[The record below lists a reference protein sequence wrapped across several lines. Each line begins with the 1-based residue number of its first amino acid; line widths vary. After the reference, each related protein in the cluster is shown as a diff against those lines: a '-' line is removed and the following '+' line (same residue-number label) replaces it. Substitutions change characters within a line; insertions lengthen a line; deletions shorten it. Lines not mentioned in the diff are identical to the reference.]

1 MKFKNAIY
9 LCLICFSII
18 SCKTAISPEKPMSI
32 SLREIIEDEET
43 TLVDVRIPE
52 QFEEKTAKGAI
63 NIPLATIENKIDF
76 FKNQK
81 KVVLFCNKGTQAK
94 QALEILKKNGVENV
108 YYGKTLDNVEAVQNL
123 KND

>member
-18 SCKTAISPEKPMSI
+18 SCKTAISPANPPGI
-32 SLREIIEDEET
+32 PLREIIEDHET

-52 QFEEKTAKGAI
+52 QFEERTAKGAI
-63 NIPLATIENKIDF
+63 NVPLATIENNIDF

-81 KVVLFCNKGTQAK
+81 KVVLFCNKGVQAK
-94 QALEILKKNGVENV
+94 QALEILKKHGVENV

>member
-18 SCKTAISPEKPMSI
+18 SCKTAISPANPTSI
-32 SLREIIEDEET
+32 PLREIIEDHET

-63 NIPLATIENKIDF
+63 NIPLATIENNIDF

-81 KVVLFCNKGTQAK
+81 KVVLFCNKGVQAK
-94 QALEILKKNGVENV
+94 QAFEILKKHGVENV

>member
-81 KVVLFCNKGTQAK
+81 KVLLFCNKGTQAK

>member
-18 SCKTAISPEKPMSI
+18 SCKTAISPANPPGI
-32 SLREIIEDEET
+32 PLREIIEDHET

-63 NIPLATIENKIDF
+63 NIPLATIEDNIDF

-81 KVVLFCNKGTQAK
+81 KYCKIMN
-94 QALEILKKNGVENV
+94 NG
-108 YYGKTLDNVEAVQNL
+108 
-123 KND
+123 

>member
-94 QALEILKKNGVENV
+94 QALEILKKNGVENI

>member
-18 SCKTAISPEKPMSI
+18 SCKTAISPEKPMSM
-32 SLREIIEDEET
+32 SLREIIKDNET
-43 TLVDVRIPE
+43 TFVDVRIPE

-63 NIPLATIENKIDF
+63 NVPLATIENKIDF

-81 KVVLFCNKGTQAK
+81 KVILFCNKGMQAK

-108 YYGKTLDNVEAVQNL
+108 YYGKTLDNTAFL
-123 KND
+123 